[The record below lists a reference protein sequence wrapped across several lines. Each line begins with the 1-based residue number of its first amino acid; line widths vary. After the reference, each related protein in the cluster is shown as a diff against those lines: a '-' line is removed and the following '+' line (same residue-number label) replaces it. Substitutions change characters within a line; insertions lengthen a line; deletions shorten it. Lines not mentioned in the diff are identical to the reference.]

1 MKKIISI
8 ICLVISV
15 LALVLTGCDPVWDV
29 ISSEELE
36 NVAVIE
42 LINYNNDNVKQA
54 ESDNDFCPYEFEKEE
69 RLEWLKEEYYEE
81 VKEYIYDFM
90 FWPRTERPHWGLTSA
105 KGISLKITL
114 TDGCFYVVSSIE
126 DAPYSF
132 AAKYDA
138 EGQVIYLFRRM
149 VACIQ
154 YINLVNKYF
163 DTKIEVD
170 FN

>member
-69 RLEWLKEEYYEE
+69 RLEWLKEEYYDEA
-81 VKEYIYDFM
+81 KENLYSIE
-90 FWPRTERPHWGLTSA
+90 FWPRTERPHWGSTSA

-114 TDGCFYVVSSIE
+114 NDGCFFVMSSIE
-126 DAPYSF
+126 DDSYSF
-132 AAKYDA
+132 GAKYD
-138 EGQVIYLFRRM
+138 EKGQVIYLCRRM
-149 VACIQ
+149 SATAM
-154 YINLVNKYF
+154 YIDFVNKFF